1 MNEPEQDQIHIRDLL
16 LRCILGLRDWER
28 RQPQDVILN
37 IDLYTDLLKAGKS
50 DRIEDTVDY
59 VAIKKKVIDLVESS
73 SFLLMERLAQR
84 VADVCLE
91 NSNVAR
97 VRVVLEKPG
106 ALRFAR
112 TVSVEIMRDRSHVA
126 GCQHE

>member
-91 NSNVAR
+91 DGHVAR

-112 TVSVEIMRDRSHVA
+112 TVSVEIMRDRNHVA
-126 GCQHE
+126 DCQHE

>member
-1 MNEPEQDQIHIRDLL
+1 MNDPEQDQIHIRDLL

-91 NSNVAR
+91 DGNVAR

-112 TVSVEIMRDRSHVA
+112 TVSVEIMRDRNHVA
-126 GCQHE
+126 DCQHE

>member
-91 NSNVAR
+91 DGNVAR

-112 TVSVEIMRDRSHVA
+112 TVSVEIMRDRNHVA
-126 GCQHE
+126 DCQHE